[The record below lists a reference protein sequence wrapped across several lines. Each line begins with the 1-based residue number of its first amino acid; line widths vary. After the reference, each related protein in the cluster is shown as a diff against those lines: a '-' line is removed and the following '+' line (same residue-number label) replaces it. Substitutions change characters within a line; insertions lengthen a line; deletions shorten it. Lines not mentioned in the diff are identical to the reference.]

1 MHATRSVH
9 TVLSA
14 AAHTMA
20 SRTRVELLSAHVC
33 GSLFAASVPAQP
45 ALAAAAGQRLKIAA
59 VVTEYRKYSHAQ
71 VKTTSPLMLR
81 DHVLVL
87 MGWGAGGGRP
97 GGGGRGLSGGGGV
110 CAPACYTC
118 TCDRSLMHICMGYLQ
133 HICDRFL
140 MGMGWG
146 NEHHYP
152 EVDLV
157 GIYIAQDG
165 AGHLGSARESAHCCT
180 GRRVGG
186 RLREVQ
192 IHSRDTRRGLAE
204 DRLVVP
210 TSSSTFRI

>member
-87 MGWGAGGGRP
+87 MWWGGREAGGGVFR
-97 GGGGRGLSGGGGV
+97 
-110 CAPACYTC
+110 A
-118 TCDRSLMHICMGYLQ
+118 
-133 HICDRFL
+133 
-140 MGMGWG
+140 
-146 NEHHYP
+146 
-152 EVDLV
+152 
-157 GIYIAQDG
+157 G
-165 AGHLGSARESAHCCT
+165 AGSVHRQVLLNNVMYVTDS
-180 GRRVGG
+180 
-186 RLREVQ
+186 
-192 IHSRDTRRGLAE
+192 
-204 DRLVVP
+204 
-210 TSSSTFRI
+210 